1 MTDAPNP
8 DGSPPARDSQ
18 WRRVNELFHLALERS
33 DSERAHFLDEAC
45 GSDTAL
51 RAELQTLIDA
61 HSRAGDFIETPV
73 QAPAAFPDVV
83 PAPGKVSPPLYI
95 RQYRIDGVIGSGG
108 MGVVYLAYDTK
119 LERKVALKAISP
131 QYSHDPSRRE
141 RLRREGRASAN
152 LTHSGIAT
160 VYALEE
166 FGDEIFIATEFI
178 EGETLREEIQR
189 GPVAPPKALET
200 AIALASALA
209 AAHDGGVIHR
219 DLKPENVMR
228 SAAGGLKILD
238 FGLAQM
244 PEGEGAARLTV
255 EGKVIGTPAYMAP
268 EQIRGNKCDARTD
281 IFSFGIV
288 MFELLAGKHPFGGV
302 GSESTMARILE
313 SEPGFPVASAR
324 DGDSRLVGGLWVV
337 VRTCLAKHPDARFA
351 SAHAL
356 LAALE
361 LVRGGSAP
369 IEPPRMG
376 PALQAMR
383 WWQFHQAAACV
394 AYAALMLPLWWAR
407 LNIDGRWGLWLFVAG
422 LIATVTASVLRLHLL
437 FAASSLPDEW
447 RAQRTQSHP
456 WLRLAEIALVAVL
469 AGAGFW
475 VLESQP
481 ALGAT
486 LVSAAVVVLL
496 SFTLIEPATTR
507 AAFRS

>member
-1 MTDAPNP
+1 MTDLPNP
-8 DGSPPARDSQ
+8 DSSPSARDSH
-18 WRRVNELFHLALERS
+18 WRRMNELFHLALDRNE
-33 DSERAHFLDEAC
+33 SERGRFLDEAC

-51 RAELQTLIDA
+51 RAEVQSLLDA
-61 HSRAGDFIETPV
+61 HSRVGGFMEV
-73 QAPAAFPDVV
+73 PAAMVAADSPVV
-83 PAPGKVSPPLYI
+83 APPPVNI
-95 RQYRIDGVIGSGG
+95 HQYRIDGVIGSGG

-152 LTHSGIAT
+152 LTHPGIAT

-166 FGDEIFIATEFI
+166 FGDEIFIATEYI

-189 GPVAPPKALET
+189 GPMPPPRALET

-209 AAHDGGVIHR
+209 AAHAGGVIHR

-228 SAAGGLKILD
+228 PKAGGLKILD

-244 PEGEGAARLTV
+244 PEGENARLTI

-268 EQIRGNKCDARTD
+268 EQIRGNKCDERTD

-288 MFELLAGKHPFGGV
+288 IFELLAGKHPFGGE
-302 GSESTMARILE
+302 GASSTAIRILE
-313 SEPGFPVASAR
+313 EEPGFPVATAR
-324 DGDSRLVGGLWVV
+324 EGNSRLVGGLWAI
-337 VRTCLAKHPDARFA
+337 VRTCLAKRSDARFA
-351 SAHAL
+351 SAQQL
-356 LAALE
+356 LSSLE
-361 LVRGGSAP
+361 LVRSGNSPSG
-369 IEPPRMG
+369 PPRQG
-376 PALQAMR
+376 LALQAMR

-394 AYAALMLPLWWAR
+394 AYAALMLPLWWAHT
-407 LNIDGRWGLWLFVAG
+407 LIGGPGIWIFVAG
-422 LIATVTASVLRLHLL
+422 LMATVAAIVLRLHLL

-456 WLRLAEIALVAVL
+456 WLRLAEIVLVAVL
-469 AGAGFW
+469 AGAGFR
-475 VLESQP
+475 VLEDQP

-496 SFTLIEPATTR
+496 SFTVIEPATTR